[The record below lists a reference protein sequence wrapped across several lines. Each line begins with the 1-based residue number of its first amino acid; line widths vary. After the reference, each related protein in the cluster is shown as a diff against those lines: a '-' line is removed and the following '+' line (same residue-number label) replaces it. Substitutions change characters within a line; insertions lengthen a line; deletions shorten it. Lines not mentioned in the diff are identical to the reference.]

1 MLLLILTLAS
11 LLVILPLYIIY
22 KPPNALIRY
31 FQHRWPDVLWQLPTS
46 RNIIALTIDD
56 APSEHTRDLLQ
67 ILAANNATASFFII
81 GGQVPGREDL
91 MAKMV
96 KQGHE
101 LSNHAM
107 HDEASK
113 SLNNDELRSQ
123 IETVQGIIANVY
135 KSAGVPQPDKR
146 YFRPG
151 SGFFTTSM
159 RELVQQLG
167 HQIVLGG
174 IYPHDPQI
182 PYSWIN
188 ARHVLSM
195 VRPGAI
201 VICHDR
207 RPWTAPML
215 AKVLPELRRRGY
227 EVMSLSQALQAT

>member
-1 MLLLILTLAS
+1 MLLLLFILAT

-31 FQHRWPDVLWQLPTS
+31 FQQRWPDVLWQLPTS

-56 APSEHTRDLLQ
+56 APSEHTQELLR
-67 ILAANNATASFFII
+67 ILTANNVTASFFII
-81 GGQVPGREDL
+81 GAQVPGRQDL
-91 MAKMV
+91 MVDMV
-96 KQGHE
+96 EQGHE

-113 SLNNDELRSQ
+113 SLSDDELRSQ
-123 IETVQGIIANVY
+123 IETVQNLIANVY
-135 KSAGVPQPDKR
+135 KSAGVPQPER
-146 YFRPG
+146 RFFRPG
-151 SGFFTTSM
+151 SGFFSTSM
-159 RELVQQLG
+159 RGLVQQMS

-182 PYSWIN
+182 PYWWIN
-188 ARHVLSM
+188 ARHILSM
-195 VRPGAI
+195 ARPGGI
-201 VICHDR
+201 IICHDR

-227 EVMSLSQALQAT
+227 QVMSLSQALQAT